1 MDDGAGHGW
10 RISEVERL
18 TGLSR
23 RDIQRCC
30 YEGKGGVGIL
40 SPKGSSWDRRLYDRH
55 DVATL
60 FVVACYRRRGLTLPQ
75 VKEVFDRH
83 PGRTGLRE
91 LLDEE
96 CERGKDQLAEV
107 LGQLVSAKA
116 FRASLGD
123 DHDSLLAGLFR
134 QVATVHAALRPDR
147 TSLDE
152 ILAQPGVETLVEL
165 WLGGDG
171 GKTD

>member
-1 MDDGAGHGW
+1 MDDDAGQGW

-40 SPKGSSWDRRLYDRH
+40 SPKGSSWGRRLYDRH

-83 PGRTGLRE
+83 PGETGLHE

-96 CERGKDQLAEV
+96 CERSRDQLADC
-107 LGQLVSAKA
+107 LSQLVSARA
-116 FRASLGD
+116 FSASLED
-123 DHDSLLAGLFR
+123 DRDSLLAGLFR
-134 QVATVHAALRPDR
+134 KVATVHAALRPGKA
-147 TSLDE
+147 SLDE
-152 ILAQPGVETLVEL
+152 ILAQPGMETLVGL
-165 WLGGDG
+165 WLGRDG
-171 GKTD
+171 EEA